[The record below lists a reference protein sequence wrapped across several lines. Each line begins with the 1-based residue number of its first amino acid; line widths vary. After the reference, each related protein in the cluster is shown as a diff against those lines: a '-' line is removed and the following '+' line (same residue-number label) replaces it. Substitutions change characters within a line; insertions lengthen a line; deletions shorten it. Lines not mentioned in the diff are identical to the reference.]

1 MAVQPKPNRLMTA
14 TTLTCD
20 FLDFLKV
27 SPTPFHAV
35 ATMRATLLTAGFLE
49 LQEGDSWDIQ
59 PGERY
64 LVTRNGSSLIA
75 FTTSRQDPAQSGVRL
90 LGAHTDSPC
99 LKLKPQPDLQR
110 QHYAQLGVEVYGG
123 VLLHPWFDRD
133 LTLAGRVSY
142 RRTNGTLGQALVN
155 FQRAIATVP
164 SLAIHLDR
172 EVNNGRAL
180 NAQKELPLLL
190 HSLDGNETG
199 DVRQTLL
206 LQLLHEHPDCDAE
219 AVLDFEICACD
230 TQPAAVIG
238 LKQEFIAG
246 ARLDNL
252 LSCFAGLRAL
262 LDSDNLQPALLVCTD
277 HEEVGSVSAC
287 GAQGPFLNSVLQR
300 WLGHGETLART
311 LHRSLLVSAD
321 NAHGIHPNYPE
332 KHDEK
337 HGPHLNAGPVL
348 KINANQR
355 YASNA
360 PTQAFFRHL
369 CEQQQIP
376 VQMFVARADMGCGS
390 TIGPLTAAETGIKTV
405 DIGVP
410 TFAMHSIRELA
421 GVRDLD
427 YLHQAL
433 RTFFNSAHLPD

>member
-1 MAVQPKPNRLMTA
+1 MT
-14 TTLTCD
+14 TNLLHD
-20 FLDFLKV
+20 FLAFLDA
-27 SPTPFHAV
+27 SLTPFHAV
-35 ATMRATLLTAGFLE
+35 ANMKTLLLAAGFIALD
-49 LQEGDSWDIQ
+49 EGEPWDIQ
-59 PGERY
+59 PGGRY

-75 FTTSRQDPAQSGVRL
+75 FSTSRQDPAQSGIRL

-110 QHYAQLGVEVYGG
+110 LHYAQLGVEVYGG

-133 LTLAGRVSY
+133 LTLAGRVSF
-142 RRTNGTLGQALVN
+142 RRADGTLAQELVN
-155 FQRAIATVP
+155 FRRPVATVP

-172 EVNNGRAL
+172 EANNGRAL

-190 HSLDGNETG
+190 HGLSGNETT
-199 DVRQTLL
+199 DFRQALL
-206 LQLLHEHPDCDAE
+206 LQLLHEHPDSDAE
-219 AVLDFEICACD
+219 AVLDFEICASD
-230 TQPAAVIG
+230 TQAAAVIG
-238 LKQEFIAG
+238 LKQEFIAS

-252 LSCFAGLRAL
+252 LSCYAGLRAL
-262 LDSDNLQPALLVCTD
+262 LDSDSLQPSLLVCTD

-287 GAQGPFLNSVLQR
+287 GAQGPFLNGVLQR
-300 WLGHGETLART
+300 WLGQGETLART
-311 LHRSLLVSAD
+311 LHHSLLVSAD

-337 HGPHLNAGPVL
+337 HGPRLNCGPAL

-360 PTQAFFRHL
+360 TTQAFFRHI
-369 CEQQQIP
+369 CDQQHIP
-376 VQMFVARADMGCGS
+376 LQMFVARADMGCGS
-390 TIGPLTAAETGIKTV
+390 TIGPLTASETGIKTV

-421 GVRDLD
+421 GVHDLD
-427 YLHQAL
+427 YLYRAL
-433 RTFFNSAHLPD
+433 RAFFNCSHLPM

>member
-1 MAVQPKPNRLMTA
+1 MT
-14 TTLTCD
+14 TTITREFTGFID
-20 FLDFLKV
+20 T

-35 ATMRATLLTAGFLE
+35 ANMLSLLLANGFRE
-49 LQEGDSWDIQ
+49 LHEGDSWNIQ
-59 PGERY
+59 PGGRY
-64 LVTRNGSSLIA
+64 VVTRNGSSLVA
-75 FTTSRQDPAQSGVRL
+75 FVTSQQDPASSGIRL
-90 LGAHTDSPC
+90 TGAHTDSPC
-99 LKLKPQPDLQR
+99 LKIKPNPDLAR
-110 QHYAQLGVEVYGG
+110 HGYSQLGVEVYGG

-133 LTLAGRVSY
+133 LTLAGRLSF
-142 RRTNGTLGQALVN
+142 RRTDGSLSHALVN
-155 FQRAIATVP
+155 FRRAVATVP

-172 EVNNGRAL
+172 DVNNGRAL

-190 HSLDGNETG
+190 HNLPANEKG
-199 DVRQTLL
+199 DFRQTLL
-206 LQLLHEHPDCDAE
+206 LQLLHEHPECDAE
-219 AVLDFEICACD
+219 AVLDFEIAACD
-230 TQPAAVIG
+230 TQPAAIIG
-238 LKQEFIAG
+238 LHQDFIAS

-252 LSCFAGLRAL
+252 LSCYAGLRAL
-262 LDSDNLQPALLVCTD
+262 LDADHLQPAMLVCTD

-300 WLGHGETLART
+300 WLGQGELLART

-337 HGPHLNAGPVL
+337 HGPHLNGGPVL

-360 PTQAFFRHL
+360 TTQAFFRNL
-369 CEQQQIP
+369 CEQQQVP

-390 TIGPLTAAETGIKTV
+390 TIGPLTAAGTGIRTV

-421 GVRDLD
+421 GVRDID
-427 YLHQAL
+427 YLYSAL
-433 RTFFNSAHLPD
+433 RAFYNSPHLPD

>member
-1 MAVQPKPNRLMTA
+1 MT
-14 TTLTCD
+14 TTLLQD
-20 FLDFLKV
+20 FLAFLDA

-35 ATMRATLLTAGFLE
+35 ANMKQVLLANGFTE
-49 LQEGDSWDIQ
+49 LPEGESWAIQ
-59 PGERY
+59 PGARY
-64 LVTRNGSSLIA
+64 VVTRNGSSLVA
-75 FTTSRQDPAQSGVRL
+75 FSTSQQDPAQSGIRL
-90 LGAHTDSPC
+90 VGAHTDSPC

-133 LTLAGRVSY
+133 LTLAGRISY
-142 RRTNGTLGQALVN
+142 RCSNGSLAQALVN
-155 FQRAIATVP
+155 FRRPLASVP

-172 EVNNGRAL
+172 EANNGRAL

-190 HSLDGNETG
+190 QTLLDKEQH
-199 DVRQTLL
+199 DIRQTLL

-230 TQPAAVIG
+230 TQPAAIIG

-246 ARLDNL
+246 SRLDNL
-252 LSCFAGLRAL
+252 LSCYAGLRAL
-262 LDSDNLQPALLVCTD
+262 LDSDGLQPALLVCTD
-277 HEEVGSVSAC
+277 HEEVGSISAC
-287 GAQGPFLNSVLQR
+287 GAQGPFLMSVLQR
-300 WLGHGETLART
+300 WLGNGETLART
-311 LHRSLLVSAD
+311 LHHSLLISAD
-321 NAHGIHPNYPE
+321 NAHGVHPNYPE

-337 HGPHLNAGPVL
+337 HVPHLNAGPAL

-360 PTQAFFRHL
+360 TTQGFFRNL
-369 CEQQQIP
+369 CQQAQVP
-376 VQMFVARADMGCGS
+376 LQAFVARADMGCGS

-421 GVRDLD
+421 GVHDLA
-427 YLHQAL
+427 YLHTAL
-433 RTFFNSAHLPD
+433 RSFFNTAHLPQA